1 MYDNHQI
8 LKDFALKYKFTFIAY
23 FVILAVTM
31 PTEAIGFSNYT
42 LELINGAK
50 ENNLEKI
57 AKSIGLISAIYLFTK
72 GLSIAQTFVETKIY
86 NELASHIR
94 KYMFSAFLKYY
105 TDKYQEI
112 EIGTII
118 AKLNVVPHIYQDMID
133 EMVRV
138 ILPYGIAMIIL
149 NGYFWYINSLL
160 GVTISVFI
168 VGLFVLIVKLSF
180 STIKIE
186 LNKQDMYYNLNNN
199 VQDKLSNLY
208 SIITNNTIQI
218 EQQKIESNE
227 KEYVSTSLKYENQY
241 LLYDM
246 YLNIWIFLLVIAA
259 FGIYYHI
266 FKTNKTDKTTKSFMT
281 FFYIVK
287 YANSMKS
294 NLLDFLSK
302 FGILRNLEKSFV
314 HKTSIFKGGTM
325 TDFIINGEIVFDKV
339 SFKYNNKTIHSNL
352 NLAFNKGKITLILGK
367 SGTGKTTILKMMLG
381 LYDYG
386 GNIYVDNVELR
397 EVDLRYLRNNI
408 SVIDQNNVLF
418 NTTIYD
424 NIKYG
429 NETIVTNKT
438 IDQIVSNLNIDILPD
453 LNTNVG
459 VNGSNLSNGQR
470 QIVMLLR
477 GLIKNTKIIIFD
489 EPTSALDEMT
499 KQKLFKILT
508 KIKENKTI
516 IVVTHD
522 DSLNT
527 IADETINLTTL
538 KKNDSINP

>member
-1 MYDNHQI
+1 MYDNYKI
-8 LKDFALKYKFTFIAY
+8 LKEFVLKHKIAFGAY
-23 FVILAVTM
+23 IIILAIEM

-50 ENNLEKI
+50 ENDLKKI
-57 AKSIGLISAIYLFTK
+57 AKSIGLISAIYIFTK
-72 GLSIAQTFVETKIY
+72 GLSIAQTYVETTLY
-86 NELASHIR
+86 HELASHIR

-118 AKLNVVPHIYQDMID
+118 AKLNNIPHIYQNMMD
-133 EMVRV
+133 EMVRAIV
-138 ILPYGIAMIIL
+138 PYTIAIIVL
-149 NGYFWYINSLL
+149 NGYFWYINSIL
-160 GVTISVFI
+160 GFTISIFI
-168 VGLFVLIVKLSF
+168 VGLFIIIMKLSM
-180 STIKIE
+180 STINIE
-186 LNKQDMYYNLNNN
+186 LNRQEMYYNLNNN

-208 SIITNNTIQI
+208 SIITNNTNQI
-218 EQQKIESNE
+218 EQQKIEKHE
-227 KEYVSTSLKYENQY
+227 KDYVNISLEYENKY
-241 LLYDM
+241 LLCDT
-246 YLNIWIFLLVIAA
+246 YLNLWIFALNIVV
-259 FGIYYHI
+259 FGIYYFI
-266 FKTNKTDKTTKSFMT
+266 FKKDKSDKITKSFMT
-281 FFYIVK
+281 FFYVVK

-314 HKTSIFKGGTM
+314 HNAVVFKGGDTK
-325 TDFIINGEIVFDKV
+325 DFITNGNIRFEKV
-339 SFKYNNKTIHSNL
+339 SFKYENRTIHSNL
-352 NLAFNKGKITLILGK
+352 NLTFNQGKTTLILGK
-367 SGTGKTTILKMMLG
+367 SGTGKTTILKLILG

-397 EVDLRYLRNNI
+397 EANLQYLRNNI

-489 EPTSALDEMT
+489 EPTSALDETT
-499 KQKLFKILT
+499 KQKLFNILT

-516 IVVTHD
+516 IIVTHD
-522 DSLNT
+522 DSINT
-527 IADETINLTTL
+527 IADETVNLTEL
-538 KKNDSINP
+538 QNK

>member
-1 MYDNHQI
+1 MYDNYKI
-8 LKDFALKYKFTFIAY
+8 LKEFVSKHKIAFSAY
-23 FVILAVTM
+23 IIILAIEM

-50 ENNLEKI
+50 ENDLKKI
-57 AKSIGLISAIYLFTK
+57 SKAIGLISAIYIFTK
-72 GLSIAQTFVETKIY
+72 GLSIAQTYVETKLY
-86 NELASHIR
+86 HELASHIR

-118 AKLNVVPHIYQDMID
+118 AKLNNIPHIYQNMMD
-133 EMVRV
+133 EMVRAIV
-138 ILPYGIAMIIL
+138 PYTIAMIVL
-149 NGYFWYINSLL
+149 NGYFWYINSIL
-160 GVTISVFI
+160 GFTISIFI
-168 VGLFVLIVKLSF
+168 VGLFIIIVKLSM
-180 STIKIE
+180 STIDLE
-186 LNKQDMYYNLNNN
+186 LNRQDMYYNLNNN
-199 VQDKLSNLY
+199 IQDKLSNLY
-208 SIITNNTIQI
+208 SIITNNTNQI
-218 EQQKIESNE
+218 EQQKIEKHE
-227 KEYVSTSLKYENQY
+227 KDYVNISLKYENKY
-241 LLYDM
+241 LLCDT
-246 YLNIWIFLLVIAA
+246 YLNLWIFALVIVV
-259 FGIYYHI
+259 FGIYYFI
-266 FKTNKTDKTTKSFMT
+266 FKTDKSDKITKSFMT

-314 HKTSIFKGGTM
+314 HNASIFKGGDAK
-325 TDFIINGEIVFDKV
+325 DFITNGNIRFEKV
-339 SFKYNNKTIHSNL
+339 SFKYENKTIHSNL
-352 NLAFNKGKITLILGK
+352 NLAFNQGKTTLILGK
-367 SGTGKTTILKMMLG
+367 SGTGKTTILKMILG

-386 GNIYVDNVELR
+386 GNIYIDNVELR
-397 EVDLRYLRNNI
+397 EADLKYLRNNI

-499 KQKLFKILT
+499 KQKLFKVLT

-516 IVVTHD
+516 IIVTHD
-522 DSLNT
+522 DSINA
-527 IADETINLTTL
+527 IADETIKLT
-538 KKNDSINP
+538 